1 MDGGAQGAAERRRPR
16 STIDETARPESLGR
30 TGQLR
35 TLNRRPNNNS
45 PSFCFTPGLI
55 ALVGAA
61 LFLLPAAGLG
71 ADELAD
77 APATDS
83 RQPAVYTVHSIDAE
97 IDVDG
102 RLDEA
107 PWQRPPT
114 FELEYET
121 RPAENG
127 PAPVRTE
134 VWIGYDR
141 NNLYVAFRAHDPE
154 PEKIR
159 GRLSDRDTAY
169 QDDYVGVV
177 LDTFNDQ
184 RRAFEFFVN
193 PLGVQMDMTQNE
205 MTGGEDDSWDAIWD
219 SAGRITDTGYLVE
232 MRIPFSSLR
241 FPKAEDGM
249 TWGIDAVRFYPRG
262 QRYRMALHPVERG
275 NNCYLCQ
282 GYLLV
287 GFEGVKPARSIELVP
302 TLTAS
307 MSGIREDFPDGDM
320 VDGNP
325 DVEPGVTA
333 HWGITPNLILSGAI
347 NPDFSQVEADAAQLD
362 VNTQFALF
370 YPEKRP
376 FFLEGADIFATRFN
390 AIYSRNIA
398 DPNWGV
404 KLTGKVGKDAIGVIV
419 AQDSLT
425 NFLIPSSQSST
436 LDTLE
441 EENLSTIVRYRRDL
455 FGATTGG
462 FFYTGREGDDYANR
476 LLGGD
481 ILFRW
486 KDTEAARIEILGS
499 QTQYPDEI
507 AEEHGQSTEK
517 LSDYAMRLVYQH
529 TSRDWM
535 YFFLYRDVGTDFRA
549 DLGFVPRADYRQGE
563 AMLERAWYPEKAGW
577 SQVRLGARGV
587 EYQDQSGQHLSRDI
601 ELLSWAQGPRQSFVR
616 LSLYEGDNYFNGEL
630 FDTDRINAYGE
641 AQILPNLYAYL
652 DTTIGGQVDFAN
664 TRQGDVLRLDP
675 GMRLDIGRH
684 LRFTLDHSHEELD
697 VEGGRLYTA
706 KLSQMRATYQ
716 INVRTFIRWIS
727 QYLDVNR
734 DPSLYTDEVDARS
747 RTLFNQILFSY
758 KINPQTVFFLGYSD
772 NYLSDESIDLTQE
785 NRTIFLKVGYAW
797 LL

>member
-1 MDGGAQGAAERRRPR
+1 M
-16 STIDETARPESLGR
+16 
-30 TGQLR
+30 R
-35 TLNRRPNNNS
+35 TLIRLA
-45 PSFCFTPGLI
+45 TPITPWFGSTLVLI
-55 ALVGAA
+55 ALVGCP
-61 LFLLPAAGLG
+61 LTLMSTPGLG
-71 ADELAD
+71 AEEPTAP
-77 APATDS
+77 PATGP
-83 RQPAVYTVHSIDAE
+83 RQPAVYTVHPVEAE
-97 IDVDG
+97 IEVDG

-114 FELEYET
+114 FELAYET

-134 VWIGYDR
+134 VWIGYDP

-169 QDDYVGVV
+169 QDDFVGVV

-205 MTGGEDDSWDAIWD
+205 MTDGEDDSWDAIWD
-219 SAGRITDTGYLVE
+219 SAGRITDTGYIVE

-241 FPKAEDGM
+241 FPRSDDGM
-249 TWGIDAVRFYPRG
+249 TWGIDAVRTYPRG
-262 QRYRMALHPVERG
+262 QRYRLGLHPIERG

-282 GYLLV
+282 GDQLV
-287 GFEGVKPARSIELVP
+287 GFEGVRPARSIELDP

-307 MSGIREDFPDGDM
+307 MSGVREDFPEGGIVSED
-320 VDGNP
+320 P
-325 DVEPGVTA
+325 DIEPGITA
-333 HWGITPNLILSGAI
+333 HWGITPNLVLSGTL

-376 FFLEGADIFATRFN
+376 FFLEGADLFATRFN

-398 DPNWGV
+398 DPDWGV
-404 KLTGKVGKDAIGVIV
+404 KLTGKVGKDAIGVII
-419 AQDSLT
+419 ASDSRT
-425 NFLIPSSQSST
+425 NFLIPSSQSSE

-441 EENLSTIVRYRRDL
+441 QENLSTIVRYRRDL

-462 FFYTGREGDDYANR
+462 FFYTGREGDDYSNR

-499 QTQYPDEI
+499 QTRYPEEI
-507 AEEHGQSTEK
+507 ADRHGQSTER
-517 LSDYAMRLVYQH
+517 LTDYALRIVYQH
-529 TSRDWM
+529 TSRNWM
-535 YFFLYRDVGTDFRA
+535 YYLLYRDVGRDFRA
-549 DLGFVPRADYRQGE
+549 DLGFVPQADFRQGE
-563 AMLERAWYPEKAGW
+563 AMLERAWYPEAAGW
-577 SQVRLGARGV
+577 SQVRLGGRV
-587 EYQDQSGQHLSRDI
+587 NEVRDQGGQHLNRDI
-601 ELLSWAQGPRQSFVR
+601 ELFSWAQGPRQSFVR
-616 LSLYEGDNYFNGEL
+616 LSLYDGDLFYGGEL

-641 AQILPNLYAYL
+641 AQILPNLYFSL
-652 DTTIGGQVDFAN
+652 ETTIGGQVDFAN
-664 TRQGDVLRLDP
+664 TRQGDQIRLDP
-675 GMRLDIGRH
+675 GLRLDVGRH
-684 LRFTLDHSHEELD
+684 LRLDFNHSFEQLD
-697 VEGGRLYTA
+697 VDLGRLYTA
-706 KLSQMRATYQ
+706 RLYQMRATYQ
-716 INVRTFIRWIS
+716 FNVRTFVRWIS
-727 QYLDVNR
+727 QYLDVDR
-734 DPSLYTDEVDARS
+734 DPSLYADAVDARS
-747 RTLFNQILFSY
+747 RTLFNQVLFSY

-772 NYLSDESIDLTQE
+772 NYLGDERIELTQE

-797 LL
+797 ML

>member
-1 MDGGAQGAAERRRPR
+1 M
-16 STIDETARPESLGR
+16 
-30 TGQLR
+30 
-35 TLNRRPNNNS
+35 
-45 PSFCFTPGLI
+45 I
-55 ALVGAA
+55 ALVGA
-61 LFLLPAAGLG
+61 LLCLSSTSGLRAEEPTDAA
-71 ADELAD
+71 AA
-77 APATDS
+77 DS
-83 RQPAVYTVHSIDAE
+83 RQPAVYTAHPIDAK

-107 PWQRPPT
+107 PWHRPPT
-114 FELEYET
+114 FELAYET
-121 RPAENG
+121 RPAENE

-134 VWIGYDR
+134 VWISYDL

-159 GRLSDRDTAY
+159 GRLSDRDTAF
-169 QDDYVGVV
+169 QDDFVGVV

-219 SAGRITDTGYLVE
+219 SAGRITETGYIVE

-241 FPKAEDGM
+241 FPKGEEGM
-249 TWGIDAVRFYPRG
+249 TWGIDAVRNYPRN
-262 QRYRMALHPVERG
+262 QRHRIALHPIERG

-282 GYLLV
+282 EDKLV
-287 GFEGVKPARSIELVP
+287 GFVGVKPARSIELDP

-307 MSGIREDFPDGDM
+307 MSGVREDFPDGEM

-325 DVEPGVTA
+325 DVEPGITA
-333 HWGITPNLILSGAI
+333 HWGITPNLILTGAI

-404 KLTGKVGKDAIGVIV
+404 KLTGKVGKDAIGVII
-419 AQDSLT
+419 AEDSRT
-425 NFLIPSSQSST
+425 NILIPSSQSSA
-436 LDTLE
+436 LATLE
-441 EENLSTIVRYRRDL
+441 EKNLSTIVRYRRDL

-462 FFYTGREGDDYANR
+462 FFYTGREGDDYSNR
-476 LLGGD
+476 LFGGD

-499 QTQYPDEI
+499 QTQYPEEI
-507 AEEHGQSTEK
+507 AEDYDQSTDR
-517 LSDYAMRLVYQH
+517 LSDYAMRIVYQH
-529 TSRDWM
+529 TSRNWM
-535 YFFLYRDVGTDFRA
+535 YFLLYRDVGKDFRA

-577 SQVRLGARGV
+577 SQVRLAGRWV

-616 LSLYEGDNYFNGEL
+616 LSLYEGDLFYDGEL
-630 FDTDRINAYGE
+630 FDTDRVDAYGE
-641 AQILPNLYAYL
+641 AQILPNLNVNL
-652 DTTIGGQVDFAN
+652 DATAGGQVDFAN
-664 TRQGDVLRLDP
+664 TRQGEVLRVDP
-675 GMRLDIGRH
+675 GLRLNVGRH
-684 LRFTLDHSHEELD
+684 LRLDLDHSYEQLD
-697 VEGGRLYTA
+697 VDAGRLYTA
-706 KLSQMRATYQ
+706 RLSQMRVTYQ
-716 INVRTFIRWIS
+716 LNVRTFVRWIS
-727 QYLDVNR
+727 QYLDVSR
-734 DPSLYTDEVDARS
+734 DPSLYADQVDARS
-747 RTLFNQILFSY
+747 RTMFNQILFSY
-758 KINPQTVFFLGYSD
+758 TINPQTVFFLGYSD
-772 NYLSDESIDLTQE
+772 NYLGDEQINLTQE

-797 LL
+797 ML

>member
-1 MDGGAQGAAERRRPR
+1 LD
-16 STIDETARPESLGR
+16 S
-30 TGQLR
+30 
-35 TLNRRPNNNS
+35 
-45 PSFCFTPGLI
+45 TPGLI
-55 ALVGAA
+55 ALAGAV
-61 LFLLPAAGLG
+61 LCLLSAPGLG
-71 ADELAD
+71 AEELTD
-77 APATDS
+77 AAAGDS
-83 RQPAVYTVHSIDAE
+83 RKPAVYTVHPIDAE
-97 IDVDG
+97 INIDG

-107 PWQRPPT
+107 PWQSPPI

-127 PAPVRTE
+127 PPPVRTE

-159 GRLSDRDTAY
+159 GRLSDRDTVY
-169 QDDYVGVV
+169 QDDFVGVV

-219 SAGRITDTGYLVE
+219 SAGRITDTGYIVE
-232 MRIPFSSLR
+232 MRVPFSSLR

-249 TWGIDAVRFYPRG
+249 TWGLDAVRFYPRG
-262 QRYRMALHPVERG
+262 HRHRLALHPIERG

-282 GYLLV
+282 GSKLV
-287 GFEGVKPARSIELVP
+287 GFKGVKPARSIELVP

-307 MSGIREDFPDGDM
+307 MSGFREDFPDGEMINGD
-320 VDGNP
+320 P
-325 DVEPGVTA
+325 DFSPGLTA

-398 DPNWGV
+398 DPDWGV
-404 KLTGKVGKDAIGVIV
+404 KLTGKVGKDAIGVII

-425 NFLIPSSQSST
+425 NLLIPASQSSS
-436 LDTLE
+436 LDTLDE
-441 EENLSTIVRYRRDL
+441 KNLSTIVRYRRDL

-462 FFYTGREGDDYANR
+462 FFYTGREGNDYSNR

-499 QTQYPDEI
+499 QTRYPEEI
-507 AEEHGQSTEK
+507 AEEHDQSTER
-517 LSDYAMRLVYQH
+517 LTDYAMRIVYQH
-529 TSRDWM
+529 TSRNWM
-535 YFFLYRDVGTDFRA
+535 YFVLYRDVGRDFRA
-549 DLGFVPRADYRQGE
+549 DLGFVPRADYRRGQ

-577 SQVRLGARGV
+577 SQVRLGGQWD

-601 ELLSWAQGPRQSFVR
+601 ELFSWAQGPRESFVR
-616 LSLYEGDNYFNGEL
+616 LSLYDGDVFYDGEL
-630 FDTDRINAYGE
+630 FDTDRIDAYGE
-641 AQILPNLYAYL
+641 AQVLPNLYVELAAVA
-652 DTTIGGQVDFAN
+652 GGQVDFAN
-664 TRQGDVLRLDP
+664 TQQGDVLRLEP
-675 GMRLDIGRH
+675 GLRLDIGRH
-684 LRFTLDHSHEELD
+684 LRLNLDHSFEQLD
-697 VEGGRLYTA
+697 VDAGRLYTA
-706 KLSQMRATYQ
+706 RLSQMRATYQ
-716 INVRTFIRWIS
+716 INVRTFVRWIS
-727 QYLDVNR
+727 QYLDVDR
-734 DPSLYTDEVDARS
+734 DPTLYTDEVPARS

-758 KINPQTVFFLGYSD
+758 KVNPRTVFFLGYSD
-772 NYLSDESIDLTQE
+772 NYLGDQQIDLAQE
-785 NRTIFLKVGYAW
+785 NRTIFLKIGYAW
-797 LL
+797 ML

>member
-1 MDGGAQGAAERRRPR
+1 M
-16 STIDETARPESLGR
+16 R
-30 TGQLR
+30 TS
-35 TLNRRPNNNS
+35 NRRPNTS
-45 PSFCFTPGLI
+45 TPSFCSTPELI

-61 LFLLPAAGLG
+61 LCLLSAPGLG
-71 ADELAD
+71 AEEFAD
-77 APATDS
+77 APAGES
-83 RQPAVYTVHSIDAE
+83 RHSAVYTVHPIDAE

-134 VWIGYDR
+134 DWIGYDL

-169 QDDYVGVV
+169 QDDFVGVV

-219 SAGRITDTGYLVE
+219 SAGRITDTGYIVE

-241 FPKAEDGM
+241 FPKADDGM

-262 QRYRMALHPVERG
+262 QRYRLALHPLERG

-282 GYLLV
+282 GFQLV
-287 GFEGVKPARSIELVP
+287 GFEGVKPARSIEIVP

-307 MSGIREDFPDGDM
+307 MSGFREDFPDGEM

-325 DVEPGVTA
+325 DVEPGITA

-404 KLTGKVGKDAIGVIV
+404 KLTGKVGKDAIGVII
-419 AQDSLT
+419 AQDSRT
-425 NFLIPSSQSST
+425 NLLIPSSQSSA
-436 LDTLE
+436 LDTIE
-441 EENLSTIVRYRRDL
+441 EENLSSIVRYRRDL

-462 FFYTGREGDDYANR
+462 FFYTGREGDDYSNR
-476 LLGGD
+476 LFGGD

-499 QTQYPDEI
+499 QTQYPEEI
-507 AEEHGQSTEK
+507 AEEHDQSTEK
-517 LSDYAMRLVYQH
+517 LTDYAMRLVYQH
-529 TSRDWM
+529 TSRNWM
-535 YFFLYRDVGTDFRA
+535 YFVLYRDVGTDFRA
-549 DLGFVPRADYRQGE
+549 DLGFVPRADFREGE

-577 SQVRLGARGV
+577 SQVRLGVRWN
-587 EYQDQSGQHLSRDI
+587 ETQDQSGQHLSRDI
-601 ELLSWAQGPRQSFVR
+601 ELMSWAQGPRESFVR
-616 LSLYEGDNYFNGEL
+616 LSLFEGDNFYNGEL
-630 FDTDRINAYGE
+630 FDTDRVNAFGE
-641 AQILPNLYAYL
+641 AQILPNLHAYL
-652 DTTIGGQVDFAN
+652 DATVGGQVDFAN

-675 GMRLDIGRH
+675 GLRLDIGRH
-684 LRFTLDHSHEELD
+684 LRLNLDYSHEQLD
-697 VEGGRLYTA
+697 VENGRLYTA
-706 KLSQMRATYQ
+706 RLSQMRITYQ
-716 INVRTFIRWIS
+716 LNVRTFVRWIS
-727 QYLDVNR
+727 QYLDVDR
-734 DPSLYTDEVDARS
+734 DPSLYTDEVDPRS

-772 NYLSDESIDLTQE
+772 NYLGDEQIDLTQE

-797 LL
+797 ML

>member
-1 MDGGAQGAAERRRPR
+1 M
-16 STIDETARPESLGR
+16 
-30 TGQLR
+30 R
-35 TLNRRPNNNS
+35 TLNRRPNS
-45 PSFCFTPGLI
+45 STPSFCSTPDLI

-61 LFLLPAAGLG
+61 LCLLSAPGLG
-71 ADELAD
+71 AEELTD
-77 APATDS
+77 APAGDS
-83 RQPAVYTVHSIDAE
+83 RQPAVYTVHPIDAE

-114 FELEYET
+114 FELAYET

-134 VWIGYDR
+134 VWIGYDL

-169 QDDYVGVV
+169 QDDFVGVV

-205 MTGGEDDSWDAIWD
+205 MTDGEDDSWDAIWD
-219 SAGRITDTGYLVE
+219 SAGRITDTGYIVE

-241 FPKAEDGM
+241 FPTAEDGM
-249 TWGIDAVRFYPRG
+249 TWGIDAVRSYPRG
-262 QRYRMALHPVERG
+262 QRYRLALHPIERG

-282 GYLLV
+282 EYQLV
-287 GFEGVKPARSIELVP
+287 GFEGVKPARSIELDP

-307 MSGIREDFPDGDM
+307 MSGAREDFPEGGIVNDD
-320 VDGNP
+320 P
-325 DVEPGVTA
+325 DIEPGITA
-333 HWGITPNLILSGAI
+333 HWGITPNLILSGTL

-398 DPNWGV
+398 DPDWGV
-404 KLTGKVGKDAIGVIV
+404 KLTGKVGKDAIGVII
-419 AQDSLT
+419 ASDSRT
-425 NFLIPSSQSST
+425 NFLIPSSQSSE

-441 EENLSTIVRYRRDL
+441 KENLSTIVRYRRDL

-462 FFYTGREGDDYANR
+462 LFYTGREGDDYSNR

-499 QTQYPDEI
+499 QTQYPEEI
-507 AEEHGQSTEK
+507 AEEHDQSTER
-517 LSDYAMRLVYQH
+517 LTDYAMRIVYQH
-529 TSRDWM
+529 TSRNWM
-535 YFFLYRDVGTDFRA
+535 YYLLYRDVGEDFRA
-549 DLGFVPRADYRQGE
+549 DLGFVPRADFREGE

-577 SQVRLGARGV
+577 SQVRLGGRWNEV
-587 EYQDQSGQHLSRDI
+587 QDQSGQHLSRDI
-601 ELLSWAQGPRQSFVR
+601 ELSSWAQGPRQSFVR
-616 LSLYEGDNYFNGEL
+616 LSLFEGDLFYDGEL
-630 FDTDRINAYGE
+630 FDTDRINAFGE
-641 AQILPNLYAYL
+641 AQILPSLYVYL
-652 DTTIGGQVDFAN
+652 DATVGGQVDFAN
-664 TRQGDVLRLDP
+664 TRQGDQLRLDP
-675 GMRLDIGRH
+675 GLRLDVGRH
-684 LRFTLDHSHEELD
+684 LRLNFDHSYEQLD
-697 VEGGRLYTA
+697 VDVGRLYTA
-706 KLSQMRATYQ
+706 RLFQMRATYQ
-716 INVRTFIRWIS
+716 FNVRTFVRWIS
-727 QYLDVNR
+727 QYLDVDR
-734 DPSLYTDEVDARS
+734 DPSLYADEVDARS

-758 KINPQTVFFLGYSD
+758 TINPQTVFFLGYSD
-772 NYLSDESIDLTQE
+772 NYLGDEQIELTQE
-785 NRTIFLKVGYAW
+785 NRTIFLKIGYAW